1 MATGTQ
7 QVRPRHRRGLP
18 GQLHE
23 RLSERRTR
31 IRVLAF
37 AQWMRWGG
45 SDRGAIAMAIGLS
58 ASTLAYW
65 ERRWADLADRLKP
78 EALGAPARQSDPV
91 LRNAVY
97 AMIAIFGPDI
107 GVPSLQEAFPAAS
120 RGELWELLGR
130 ARRDFWNAQQARWCS
145 VLRWNQAGTVW
156 AMDYFDPP
164 TPIDGVYRA
173 VLTVRDLASGF
184 VLAALPVEHADAE
197 STVASLTSLFLQYGA
212 PLVLKADNGSHF
224 TAESVRALLREW
236 RVELLLSPPY
246 TPSYNGS
253 CEAGNGA
260 IKTRVEHLAKRDGTP
275 GRWTAN
281 HLEAARNWSNRRT
294 PDVNSRAPEDRWNHR
309 PTLMPGHRDQMAV
322 AIAGS
327 RQRRLASH
335 ASAKSL
341 DSRITTLSSA
351 SLERYSIA
359 EALIGIGYL
368 TIRSRRIPQ
377 PLSKIFLS
385 EIA

>member
-1 MATGTQ
+1 
-7 QVRPRHRRGLP
+7 
-18 GQLHE
+18 
-23 RLSERRTR
+23 
-31 IRVLAF
+31 
-37 AQWMRWGG
+37 MRWGG
-45 SDRGAIAMAIGLS
+45 SDRIDIAIAVGLS
-58 ASTLAYW
+58 VSTLADW
-65 ERRWADLADRLKP
+65 EQRWADLGDRLQI

-91 LRNAVY
+91 LRNAVF
-97 AMIAIFGPDI
+97 AMIALFGPDL
-107 GVPSLQEAFPAAS
+107 GVPSLQEAFPTAS

-130 ARRDFWNAQQARWCS
+130 ARRDFWNAQESRWYS
-145 VLRWNQAGTVW
+145 ALRWNQAGAVW

-173 VLTVRDLASGF
+173 VLCVRDLSTGCT
-184 VLAALPVEHADAE
+184 LAALPVEHADAE
-197 STVASLTSLFLQYGA
+197 STVASLTSLFLQYGP

-224 TAESVRALLREW
+224 TAHDVRVLLIQW

-281 HLEAARNWSNRRT
+281 HLEAARLWSNRRVT
-294 PDVNSRAPEDRWNHR
+294 DRQSTSPEDRWNHR
-309 PTLMPGHRDQMAV
+309 PTLHVAHRDQLAV

-327 RQRRLASH
+327 RQRKLAEH
-335 ASAKSL
+335 ARAQSL
-341 DSRITTLSSA
+341 DSTVEPLSSA

-359 EALIGIGYL
+359 DALIGIGYL

-377 PLSKIFLS
+377 PLSKIFLP

>member
-1 MATGTQ
+1 MQ
-7 QVRPRHRRGLP
+7 
-18 GQLHE
+18 E

-37 AQWMRWGG
+37 ARWMRGG
-45 SDRGAIAMAIGLS
+45 GAERAAIAAAVGLS
-58 ASTLAYW
+58 VSTLGYW
-65 ERRWADLADRLKP
+65 ERRWADLDDRLKA

-91 LRNAVY
+91 LRNAVF
-97 AMIAIFGPDI
+97 AMIAVFGPEL
-107 GVPSLQEAFPAAS
+107 GVPSLQDAFPSAS

-130 ARRDFWNAQQARWCS
+130 ARRDFWNAERSRWCS
-145 VLRWNQAGTVW
+145 VLRWNQVGSVW

-164 TPIDGVYRA
+164 TPIDGAYRA

-184 VLAALPVEHADAE
+184 SLAALPVEHADAE
-197 STVASLTSLFLQYGA
+197 STVASLTSLFLQHGA

-224 TAESVRALLREW
+224 TADSVRALLREW

-246 TPSYNGS
+246 APSYNGS

-260 IKTRVEHLAKRDGTP
+260 IKARAEHLAKREGTP

-294 PDVNSRAPEDRWNHR
+294 AEAQSRSPEDRWTHR
-309 PTLMPGHRDQMAV
+309 QTLAVGHRDQMAV

-327 RQRRLASH
+327 RQRRLANH
-335 ASAKSL
+335 ANAKSL
-341 DSRITTLSSA
+341 DSSISPLSSA

-377 PLSKIFLS
+377 PLSKRFVS